1 MAAIKIDSFPLIA
14 CGLLAMVLGLLPARG
29 GAGEQPNILFILAD
43 DVNYEAL
50 GCYGGENATTPNIDR
65 LASVGI
71 KFERAY
77 AAMAMCAPFRGEL
90 YTGLYPVRSGVDRNH
105 TKAKEGTKSV
115 CHYLGDLGYR
125 VALTGKKHASPASVF
140 PFVTPGSGTG
150 GDIQWEDVGAFMKEE
165 SEAPFCL
172 FVCSHNA
179 HAAWTEGDASQ
190 FKAEEIKLLPT
201 QHDNAETREV
211 MTHYYAEVE
220 ALDDE
225 VGRALDLLEASGQ
238 ADKTLVF
245 FCSEQGWALG
255 FSKWTNWDT
264 GVHTGLL
271 ARWPGVIKPGVV
283 TDALVQMADVLPTLV
298 DAGGGRS
305 GDKGFDGSSFLPVLR
320 GEAATH
326 REYVYGM
333 HQNVPE
339 GEPYPIRSIRD
350 EEYHLILNLTP
361 EAEYHEKHIMAENSR
376 LVWWPALVAASNA
389 GDEGGKKLMEKFVNR
404 PAVEL
409 YRVNQDPYE
418 MKNLADHPE
427 HGAARKRLEAEIGR
441 WMKAQGDPG
450 AILDGGG
457 AKAERKG
464 GKKGAKKED

>member
-1 MAAIKIDSFPLIA
+1 MKIDPLRVFA
-14 CGLLAMVLGLLPARG
+14 CCFFAIVLALVPVRG
-29 GAGEQPNILFILAD
+29 ESREQPNILFILAD
-43 DVNYEAL
+43 DVNYTAL
-50 GCYGGENATTPNIDR
+50 GCYGGENVATPNIDR
-65 LASVGI
+65 LASEGM
-71 KFERAY
+71 KFNRAY

-125 VALTGKKHASPASVF
+125 VALTGKKHASPESVF
-140 PFVTPGSGTG
+140 PFVTPGSGKG
-150 GDIQWEDVGAFMKEE
+150 GGIQWEDVDEFMKEE

-211 MTHYYAEVE
+211 MTHYYAEVG

-225 VGRALDLLEASGQ
+225 VGRALDMLEASGQ
-238 ADKTLVF
+238 ADNTLVF

-271 ARWPGVIKPGVV
+271 ARWPGVIEPGAE

-298 DAGGGRS
+298 DTGGGQS
-305 GDKGFDGSSFLPVLR
+305 GDEGFDGSSFLPLLR

-361 EAEYHEKHIMAENSR
+361 EAEYHEKHIMAESSR
-376 LVWWPALVAASNA
+376 LVWWPALVAASKA
-389 GDEGGKKLMEKFVNR
+389 GDERATKLREKFVIR
-404 PAVEL
+404 PGVEL

-418 MKNLADHPE
+418 MRNLADHPE
-427 HGAARKRLEAEIGR
+427 HAAARRRLQAEIER
-441 WMKAQGDPG
+441 WMEAQADPG

-457 AKAERKG
+457 ANAERKG
-464 GKKGAKKED
+464 RKKGAKKES